1 MDDGIMV
8 LITRSRCFLVIS
20 EMSLLRDGS
29 SSPFVSSHFC
39 CLDTSVLP
47 SCVPVHIQSVCLFVC
62 TGDVLLLEAIGCA
75 LTKFA
80 YDLHTEV

>member
-1 MDDGIMV
+1 MDDGIMA
-8 LITRSRCFLVIS
+8 LITHSRCFLVIS
-20 EMSLLRDGS
+20 EMSLLLGCS

-39 CLDTSVLP
+39 CLNTSTFP
-47 SCVPVHIQSVCLFVC
+47 SCVPARTQSVCLVVC
-62 TGDVLLLEAIGCA
+62 VGDVLLLEAIGCA